1 MKWPLLVLGSSA
13 FLFASCETGEVTTS
27 SEFDPLATPGSN
39 RAAVTK
45 RTGFKAGDFVRTSM
59 DNVAFFKKRPTGD
72 AEADKTLAG
81 NTSVKVISDDGNY
94 VKGELDS
101 GEIGYILS
109 VQLSDMKSNLTPAVL
124 GSGNEIQVYPPI
136 PGSVPP
142 VIDPNAPTIPPVI
155 DPNATTP
162 PPVPVDPNAPP
173 SLENPT
179 PPPAPP
185 LPPVESTPLPPGVGE

>member
-1 MKWPLLVLGSSA
+1 MKRPLLVLGSSA

-27 SEFDPLATPGSN
+27 SEFDPLMTPGSN
-39 RAAVTK
+39 RAAVSK
-45 RTGFKAGDFVRTSM
+45 RSGFRPGDFVRTSM
-59 DNVAFFKKRPTGD
+59 DNVAFFKQRPTGD

-94 VKGELDS
+94 VKAELDS
-101 GEIGYILS
+101 GEIGFILS
-109 VQLSDMKSNLTPAVL
+109 VQLTDMKSNLAPATL
-124 GSGNEIQVYPPI
+124 GSGNEIQVYPPL

-142 VIDPNAPTIPPVI
+142 VIDPNVPSIPPVI
-155 DPNATTP
+155 DPGATTP
-162 PPVPVDPNAPP
+162 APLPADPNAAPP
-173 SLENPT
+173 LENPN